1 MAVRNTLNTLRVNG
15 YAKLAAEPDLARLDI
30 SLTVQADDYPN
41 AIMALAAKAKAVRAG
56 LNGRFVDTRKM
67 RTGEFLIEPSG
78 TAQSDHHAGRCVMTL
93 QGTLKQNWLD
103 LVLDALAES
112 APDVQVELQFG
123 LQDPEALRQ
132 RVLVKAVAEARR
144 SAEVL
149 ARAAGVQL
157 GPVSSMSYDET
168 VHNAEISS
176 PKIIIP
182 LDVEVNISDF
192 GLVPAEYGDGVTVI
206 WELGDPD

>member
-1 MAVRNTLNTLRVNG
+1 MAANKSDHLLRVNG

-30 SLTVQADDYPN
+30 SLTVQADDYPA
-41 AIMALAAKAKAVRAG
+41 AIMLLAAKAKAVRAG
-56 LNGRFVDTRKM
+56 LNARFVDTRKM
-67 RTGEFLIEPSG
+67 RTGEFSIKPVEPVQG
-78 TAQSDHHAGRCVMTL
+78 TQHRGYCVMTL
-93 QGTLKQNWLD
+93 QGTLKQNWID
-103 LVLDALAES
+103 LVLDSLAES

-144 SAEVL
+144 NAEVL

-157 GPVSSMSYDET
+157 GPVNSVSYDET

-192 GLVPAEYGDGVTVI
+192 GLVPAEYGDGVTVT
-206 WELGDPD
+206 WSLDD